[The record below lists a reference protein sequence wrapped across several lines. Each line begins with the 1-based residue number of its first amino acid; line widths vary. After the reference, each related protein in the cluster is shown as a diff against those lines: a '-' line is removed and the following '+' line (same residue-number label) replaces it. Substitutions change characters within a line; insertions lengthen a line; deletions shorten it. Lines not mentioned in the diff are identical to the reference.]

1 MCEDSIPFLHMCE
14 NLVGSFLRICE
25 DLVPFLLV

>member
-14 NLVGSFLRICE
+14 NLVGSSICE